1 MFIKGILQTPDN
13 RPASGVLIRAYDMDF
28 RRRPDVSLGEATT
41 GRDGSYEITYTADQL
56 TQSGRPDLQIR
67 AFDPR
72 DDRLLGGS
80 DILFNAPEEATIN
93 LTLTPSERPVLSEYE
108 RLINTLSPIVG
119 DVSFATLTDD
129 DTAFLAGKTG
139 TDRQRIETLR
149 QAAVLTRQTKL
160 PTDLF
165 YGFGRRNL
173 SLDLDNLLSQDTS
186 TLRDA
191 LLDTIEE
198 TIIPDLSDDLDS
210 ILANLDQRK
219 LGQGLVVNYSLLGQ
233 LLDQET
239 EAPLVGYKITATMLA
254 PATSENDDLVDL
266 GQDTTQTD
274 GGFVFTYTAPRLP
287 ADPEAAIPQ
296 RSFGLTVATSA
307 GEPFY
312 ETEVTLT
319 IGDTDPVELAVIVPP
334 EPDRSPRLPE
344 VNDALNLTLSPALQT
359 VLAEQNLQT
368 LADIRS
374 TGGLQTLA
382 AAPDDPAAA
391 TLDAHA
397 NLNLLTDDIQQNQ
410 KLIDRRFTNIQAI
423 AGVSQAKFVSAVA
436 DDDDLTELEAAR
448 LHAVAQAETAVLD
461 NLLTQIRVDTAN
473 GLPSP
478 LADETDDG
486 NDPIT
491 ALTSQACQC
500 QGCDTAVSPL
510 AYLADLLD
518 YTTTHLN
525 NGSSSVTLGFLTDT
539 FHQPFG
545 QLPTAC
551 DAFQD
556 QERQIRL
563 CIEVLRQYL
572 AANSPDAE
580 QQVTLDQAEQ
590 AYRTEAYTTLLNQIG
605 TSYEELQ
612 AARSADPKERKT
624 LADRLG
630 LSLTQPDP
638 LNALFIDPD
647 ALTEYDLEKQFGL
660 VDTRRDRLSTGAKT
674 GDTANQINRWS
685 FEGVEWNQTTDV
697 EGNIYLSLSRSSD
710 ETLVNVY
717 QDRDRTQLIASGSRS
732 SIQGTVQLLPENNS
746 LLSGTVK
753 IDYQADATDIEISV
767 IPDLLSWQ
775 LQHLR
780 DLWQQLDWPTA
791 DGNDG
796 NEDSPIPNRHPF
808 IDPDQSG
815 PGDLRTIDPA
825 DPVLML
831 WQARRDQLDSAYEA
845 LKQARE
851 DNGDSISSLLARDEV
866 GLLVADLDAIA
877 DRQADGDDIAADLT
891 ASHLTPADFA
901 HIQRMRRLAEESAT
915 ILAREWA
922 DFYAALT
929 QIFKRRQ
936 LANWHEQE
944 RTLNGAGN
952 TPLTLSPDEFQVPDN
967 LFADEFPQPKTVP
980 SYAWQAT
987 LRDRRDWQKQLSS
1000 RVEQQQTLSTALQA
1014 TISRTEEF
1022 TLPQLRDALIA
1033 ATSTEEQTLEAKAKA
1048 IRDRLLIETQA
1059 SSCQQTTRIA
1069 QAIETLQSLVWSV
1082 RTSQLQDTYPDLNL
1096 DTDNFDE
1103 EWQWLGSYTSWR
1115 SAMFVFLY
1123 PENILLPQL
1132 RRWQTPAFR
1141 SLVND
1146 IRNNRRLTPTAACQA
1161 AHRYAQY
1168 FEDICKLRL
1177 DASVIAQTKT
1187 YEEGDRCQK
1196 TYKGD
1201 RDLIYLFARGGVTN
1215 TVYVSWYDP
1224 KDDMEYAQS
1233 FWEPVPGLEN
1243 PISIVGAAAYT
1254 ISSVERYIYLF
1265 VRVGNESE
1273 QQLVYTKYDLEQAR
1287 WSGTT
1292 TPLDLPEG
1300 ATIFTAVVKQ
1310 RNRDNESP
1318 HLAIRIPNGAIYTR
1332 RLDQDGADWEAGDWY
1347 PTVGRAKG
1355 REFSELLAMLEPA
1368 PGEYYLFAR
1377 HEDQLSYRLFGP
1389 WDDGIWNDV
1398 GVMRGAWL
1406 GGFPLSGSKRIY
1418 AFWRL
1423 GSGSAVF
1430 YQSFERVSKKFK
1442 LSFWN
1447 KFTTFNDWLR
1457 AVTGVS
1463 LSNLT
1468 ISDGTKYSGMNLL
1481 DFFTLIAEND
1491 PHQLDVQVA
1500 NTNLNN
1506 LSELLQ
1512 HYHRKQAKFYIKTL
1526 AGSIESS
1533 DDPEWK
1539 DWKLADDMVRQFSSN
1554 RKSLKTILA
1563 NLIDKVVNTYKKERN
1578 KEEDN
1583 KLEKSLQE
1591 KGLDSLERIL
1601 FPAGKWPNGLPV
1613 LLSYKRTFKLRNKSN
1628 KAQFNFSLSLDFDSL
1643 NAYIGPDSR
1652 TVFNRAVFRHDPSHK
1667 LTKISAIPIAP
1678 TVSAPFDIT
1687 EKLTDAD
1694 LQRRRRQIRLAF
1706 NQNSQTPA
1714 SVLTYL
1720 EEAWSFAP
1728 IYLALQL
1735 QQRRQFTAALDWF
1748 RTVYDYSASVSQRNI
1763 YSGFKREEGDASS
1776 FRLSKGWL
1784 LDPLNPHAIAASRA
1798 GTYNRFTLISL
1809 IRCFLDFADTEFT
1822 RDTAESLP
1830 RAKTLYQTALELLDL
1845 PELRQNL
1852 DACREVIIS
1861 IDFDL
1866 DVILGDVWNE
1876 TVSHMKAQMSKLSD
1890 SKKLQAVAANVQAAL
1905 RSSRPIAERITTAQK
1920 LIQQSLIE
1928 QRQSPELQA
1937 VIETNVSQ
1945 RSLVK
1950 NALLK
1955 NPGVAKVVSHSG
1967 QIASRDFVGAVEAIV
1982 NQTTF
1987 NQTANNGQSESTR
2000 AYPAKDLQSVRK
2012 VRKSSFA
2019 IISYPFCISPNPILQ
2034 SLKFQAEVNLF
2045 KLQNCRNIAGDERE
2059 VATYSSATDTD
2070 AGLLQIDASGQLTTS
2085 NAGATTSTS
2094 YRYEVLVERA
2104 KQLVQLAAQIES
2116 NFLAALEKRDA
2127 EYYTLIKARQ
2137 DVQLS
2142 RSEDILQ
2149 NLRVMES
2156 EGRIKLTALQQ
2167 ESNQL
2172 EFEYYTNLIRNGYST
2187 FESLSLRLLESVAG
2201 IQYVAAASNFI
2212 AAATPS
2218 LESIFSLGS
2227 SNLESFGRGL
2237 EQLAT
2242 ALGTTSQIFSTYANY
2257 ERRQQGWKFQ
2267 RNLARQNIRIGNQ
2280 QIELAKDQARIIG
2293 QERLISKMKTDF
2305 TESTVEF
2312 LANKFTNAD
2321 LYDWMSNVLEGV
2333 YSFFLQ
2339 QATAAAKLAEQQLA
2353 FERQE
2358 IIPALIQS
2366 DYWVA
2371 QIGDLPVALDGGEE
2385 ANRRGLTGSARL
2397 LADLYNL
2404 DQYRFDTERRKLQ
2417 LTKTISL
2424 ASQSPAEF
2432 HQFRQTGVLSFAT
2445 PMSLFDQDFPG
2456 HYLRLIKRVRTSVI
2470 ALIPPVDG
2478 IHATLS
2484 TDGISRV
2491 VTKQE
2496 IRNSK
2501 EPFKVI
2507 KRDPESIALSSPRE
2521 ATGLF
2526 ELTPQSHELLLPFE
2540 GIGVD
2545 TQWKFQLPKPAN
2557 SFDYS
2562 TIADVLITIEYTA
2575 LDDDDYR
2582 RKVIQKLDRTT
2593 SGDRAF
2599 SLRNQFPDAWFDL
2612 NNPEQSGDPLVA
2624 RFDTRREDFPPNI
2637 EELRIQHLVLYLVP
2651 KDDISASET
2660 IPVTLTLKPLNANE
2674 TDALTAT
2681 AMAENIISTRRT
2693 SGNAWAATF
2702 TNQFP
2707 VGDWGL
2713 ELPANLASQF
2723 EAEAIEDILLVVTYQ
2738 GRTPAW
2744 PE

>member
-1 MFIKGILQTPDN
+1 
-13 RPASGVLIRAYDMDF
+13 MDF

-41 GRDGSYEITYTADQL
+41 SRDGSYEITYTADQL

-72 DDRLLGGS
+72 DDRLLGSS

-165 YGFGRRNL
+165 YGFGRREL
-173 SLDLDNLLSQDTS
+173 SLDLDNLLSQDTP

-198 TIIPDLSDDLDS
+198 TIIPDLSDDLDR
-210 ILANLDQRK
+210 ILADLDQRR
-219 LGQGLVVNYSLLGQ
+219 LGQGIIVNYSLLGQ

-254 PATSENDDLVDL
+254 PDTSENEDLVEL

-287 ADPEAAIPQ
+287 ADPEAEIPQ
-296 RSFGLTVATSA
+296 RTFGLTVATPA

-312 ETEVTLT
+312 ETEIALT
-319 IGDTDPVELAVIVPP
+319 IGDTDPVELAVTVPP
-334 EPDRSPRLPE
+334 EPDLSPRLPD

-397 NLNLLTDDIQQNQ
+397 NLNLLTDDVQRNQ
-410 KLIDRRFTNIQAI
+410 KLIDRSFPNIQAI
-423 AGVSQAKFVSAVA
+423 AGVSQAKFVSAVV
-436 DDDDLTELEAAR
+436 DDDLTELEAAR

-478 LADETDDG
+478 LADETGDD

-491 ALTSQACQC
+491 ELATQSCQC

-525 NGSSSVTLGFLTDT
+525 NGSDSVTLGFLTDT

-572 AANSPDAE
+572 VVNSPDAE

-590 AYRTEAYTTLLNQIG
+590 TYRTEAYITLLNQIG

-612 AARSADPKERKT
+612 SARSTDPTERKT

-638 LNALFIDPD
+638 LNALFLDPD
-647 ALTEYDLEKQFGL
+647 TLTEYDLEKQFGL
-660 VDTRRDRLSTGAKT
+660 VDTRRDRLSHGAKA
-674 GDTANQINRWS
+674 GDSANQITRWS

-697 EGNIYLSLSRSSD
+697 DGNIYLSLSRSSD

-732 SIQGTVQLLPENNS
+732 RAQGTVQLLPENNS

-780 DLWQQLDWPTA
+780 DRWQQLDWPTHEGDEGNA
-791 DGNDG
+791 DA
-796 NEDSPIPNRHPF
+796 SIPNRHPF
-808 IDPDQSG
+808 IDPDQFG
-815 PGDLRTIDPA
+815 PGDLQTIDPE

-831 WQARRDQLDSAYEA
+831 WQTRRDQLDSTYEA

-851 DNGDSISSLLARDEV
+851 DNGDSISTLLARDEV
-866 GLLVADLDAIA
+866 GLSVEILDAIA
-877 DRQADGDDIAADLT
+877 DRQADGDDISADLQT
-891 ASHLTPADFA
+891 NHLTRADFA
-901 HIQRMRRLAEESAT
+901 HILRMRRLVEESAT

-936 LANWHEQE
+936 LVTWHVQE

-952 TPLTLSPDEFQVPDN
+952 PPLTFSPDEFQVPDN
-967 LFADEFPQPKTVP
+967 RFADKFPQSKTVP
-980 SYAWQAT
+980 SYAWQTT
-987 LRDRRDWQKQLSS
+987 LRDRRDWQQQLAS
-1000 RVEQQQTLSTALQA
+1000 RVEQQQSLSTALQA

-1033 ATSTEEQTLEAKAKA
+1033 ATSSEEQTLEAKAKA
-1048 IRDRLLIETQA
+1048 IGDRLLIETQA
-1059 SSCQQTTRIA
+1059 SSCLQTTRVA

-1224 KDDMEYAQS
+1224 KDEMEYAQS
-1233 FWEPVPGLEN
+1233 FWEPVPGLDN

-1273 QQLVYTKYDLEQAR
+1273 QQLVYTKYDLEQAS

-1292 TPLDLPEG
+1292 YPLDLPEG
-1300 ATIFTAVVKQ
+1300 AITFTAVVKQ
-1310 RNRDNESP
+1310 RNRDDEPP
-1318 HLAIRIPNGAIYTR
+1318 HLAIRIPNGAIYIR
-1332 RLDQDGADWEAGDWY
+1332 RLDQSGAVWEAGDWY

-1368 PGEYYLFAR
+1368 PGEYFLLVR
-1377 HEDQLSYRLFGP
+1377 GDNQLYYRLFGKL
-1389 WDDGIWNDV
+1389 DDGYW
-1398 GVMRGAWL
+1398 RQ
-1406 GGFPLSGSKRIY
+1406 LSQASSNHIGSFVLPKTSRAYVLWQPSSSNSRHYQTIDRSSSISY
-1418 AFWRL
+1418 ASW
-1423 GSGSAVF
+1423 
-1430 YQSFERVSKKFK
+1430 
-1442 LSFWN
+1442 
-1447 KFTTFNDWLR
+1447 D
-1457 AVTGVS
+1457 
-1463 LSNLT
+1463 
-1468 ISDGTKYSGMNLL
+1468 
-1481 DFFTLIAEND
+1481 
-1491 PHQLDVQVA
+1491 
-1500 NTNLNN
+1500 
-1506 LSELLQ
+1506 
-1512 HYHRKQAKFYIKTL
+1512 
-1526 AGSIESS
+1526 SIESL
-1533 DDPEWK
+1533 EQWLK
-1539 DWKLADDMVRQFSSN
+1539 DVMGMSLSGILSEIDGQRMTLLDALRLA
-1554 RKSLKTILA
+1554 LK
-1563 NLIDKVVNTYKKERN
+1563 KK
-1578 KEEDN
+1578 DF
-1583 KLEKSLQE
+1583 LEKAESFIRAFAGQLQGNNDPSWENWIITNNLVREITYQRRSLIEVLNSFESTGRFRSRHIKRKGGQE
-1591 KGLDSLERIL
+1591 ISSLFPGIDGLDSIL
-1601 FPAGKWPNGLPV
+1601 SASGKWPSDLPP
-1613 LLSYKRTFKLRNKSN
+1613 LLDYKRTIKIETKNKNTRSN
-1628 KAQFNFSLSLDFDSL
+1628 LSFSLDSDSL
-1643 NAYIGPDSR
+1643 VTLMESSSR
-1652 TVFNRAVFRHDPSHK
+1652 IIFNRAVFKRNPNYQ
-1667 LTKISAIPIAP
+1667 LIEISAIPIAP
-1678 TVSAPFDIT
+1678 TVGTPFGIM

-1706 NQNSQTPA
+1706 KQNSQAPA

-1720 EEAWSFAP
+1720 EEAWYFVP
-1728 IYLALQL
+1728 IYLATQL

-1748 RTVYDYSASVSQRNI
+1748 RTVYDHSASVSLRNI
-1763 YSGFKREEGDASS
+1763 YSGWKQEEDAANS
-1776 FRLSKGWL
+1776 FRLGEDWL

-1866 DVILGDVWNE
+1866 DVILGDVWGE

-1890 SKKLQAVAANVQAAL
+1890 SKKLQAVAANVQATL
-1905 RSSRPIAERITTAQK
+1905 RSSRPIAERIATAQT
-1920 LIQQSLIE
+1920 LIQQSLVE

-1937 VIETNVSQ
+1937 LIETNVSQ

-1955 NPGVAKVVSHSG
+1955 NSGVAKAVSHSG
-1967 QIASRDFVGAVEAIV
+1967 QVASKDFVGAVEAIV

-1987 NQTANNGQSESTR
+1987 NQTTNNGQSESTR

-2012 VRKSSFA
+2012 IGKSSFA

-2034 SLKFQAEVNLF
+2034 SLNFQAEVNLF
-2045 KLQNCRNIAGDERE
+2045 KLQNCRNIAGDKRE
-2059 VATYSSATDTD
+2059 VPAYSGVTDTD
-2070 AGLLQIDASGQLTTS
+2070 RGLPQLGTSGQITTPNS
-2085 NAGATTSTS
+2085 DVSPSTP
-2094 YRYEVLVERA
+2094 YRYEVLVDRA
-2104 KQLVQLAAQIES
+2104 KQLAQLAAQIES

-2127 EYYTLIKARQ
+2127 EYYTLMKARQ

-2142 RSEDILQ
+2142 R
-2149 NLRVMES
+2149 
-2156 EGRIKLTALQQ
+2156 A
-2167 ESNQL
+2167 
-2172 EFEYYTNLIRNGYST
+2172 
-2187 FESLSLRLLESVAG
+2187 SLRLQDLRISEAEGNVRLTNFQKDRVQVQKDYYDDLLDEGLIAYEITALAALSTAAALQTVSTYFYGTSGTKETVKAIFSFGLAG
-2201 IQYVAAASNFI
+2201 DPAERLAQTFAAAAS
-2212 AAATPS
+2212 A
-2218 LESIFSLGS
+2218 S
-2227 SNLESFGRGL
+2227 ST
-2237 EQLAT
+2237 T
-2242 ALGTTSQIFSTYANY
+2242 ASVFSTLASY
-2257 ERRQQGWKFQ
+2257 ERRKQEWKFQ
-2267 RNLARQNIRIGNQ
+2267 RRLAQQDLRISAQ
-2280 QIELAKDQARIIG
+2280 QVKLAEDRVRITK
-2293 QERLISKMKTDF
+2293 QERLISNFQSDF
-2305 TESTVEF
+2305 AESTAEF

-2321 LYDWMSNVLEGV
+2321 LYDWMSSVLEGV

-2371 QIGDLPVALDGGEE
+2371 QIDDLPVALNGSEE

-2404 DQYRFDTERRKLQ
+2404 DQYRFDTEQRKLQ

-2432 HQFRQTGVLSFAT
+2432 HQFRQTGVLSFTT

-2496 IRNSK
+2496 ILDPDK
-2501 EPFKVI
+2501 LPKIIE
-2507 KRDPESIALSSPRE
+2507 RDPESVALSSPRE
-2521 ATGLF
+2521 STGLF
-2526 ELTPQSHELLLPFE
+2526 ELTPQSQELLLPFE

-2545 TQWKFQLPKPAN
+2545 TTWEFQLPKPAN

-2575 LDDDDYR
+2575 LADSDYR
-2582 RKVIQKLDRTT
+2582 RKIIQELDRTT

-2612 NNPEQSGDPLVA
+2612 NNPEQSGAPLVA
-2624 RFDTRREDFPPNI
+2624 RFDIRREDFPPNI

-2674 TDALTAT
+2674 TDVLTAT
-2681 AMAENIISTRRT
+2681 AMAENVISTRRT

-2707 VGDWGL
+2707 VGDWEL
-2713 ELPANLASQF
+2713 ELPANLTSQF

-2738 GRTPAW
+2738 GRMPAW
-2744 PE
+2744 PA

>member
-1 MFIKGILQTPDN
+1 MFIKGILQTPN
-13 RPASGVLIRAYDMDF
+13 NAPASGVLIRAYDMDF
-28 RRRPDVSLGEATT
+28 RRRPDVPLGEATT

-72 DDRLLGGS
+72 DDRLLGSS

-108 RLINTLSPIVG
+108 QLIDTLSPIVG
-119 DVSFATLTDD
+119 DVSFANLTDD

-165 YGFGRRNL
+165 YGFGRREL
-173 SLDLDNLLSQDTS
+173 SLDLDNLLSQDTP
-186 TLRDA
+186 TLRDT

-198 TIIPDLSDDLDS
+198 TIIPDLSEDLDR
-210 ILANLDQRK
+210 ILANLDQLK

-287 ADPEAAIPQ
+287 ADSEAEIPQ
-296 RSFGLTVATSA
+296 RSFGLTVATA
-307 GEPFY
+307 DGEPFY

-319 IGDTDPVELAVIVPP
+319 IGDTDPVELAVTVPP
-334 EPDRSPRLPE
+334 EPDLSPRLPE
-344 VNDALNLTLSPALQT
+344 VNDTLNLTLSPALQN
-359 VLAEQNLQT
+359 VLTQQNLQT

-382 AAPDDPAAA
+382 AAPDAPAAA

-397 NLNLLTDDIQQNQ
+397 NLNLLTDDIQRNQ
-410 KLIDRRFTNIQAI
+410 KLIDRSFTNIQAI

-461 NLLTQIRVDTAN
+461 NLLTQIRVDKAN

-491 ALTSQACQC
+491 ELASQACQC

-572 AANSPDAE
+572 AANSPDADL
-580 QQVTLDQAEQ
+580 QATLDQAEQ
-590 AYRTEAYTTLLNQIG
+590 TYRTEAYTTLLNQIG

-612 AARSADPKERKT
+612 AARSADPTEREA

-638 LNALFIDPD
+638 LNGLFFDPD
-647 ALTEYDLEKQFGL
+647 TLTEHDLEKRFGL
-660 VDTRRDRLSTGAKT
+660 VDTRRDRLSNGAKT
-674 GDTANQINRWS
+674 GDSANQITRWL
-685 FEGVEWNQTTDV
+685 FEGVEWNQTTDTD
-697 EGNIYLSLSRSSD
+697 GNIYLSLSQSSAG
-710 ETLVNVY
+710 TLVNVY
-717 QDRDRTQLIASGSRS
+717 SDRDRTQLIASGSRS
-732 SIQGTVQLLPENNS
+732 SAKGTVQLLPENNS
-746 LLSGTVK
+746 LLSSTVK
-753 IDYQADATDIEISV
+753 IDYQADTTDIEISV

-780 DLWQQLDWPTA
+780 DRWQQLDWPT
-791 DGNDG
+791 DEGNDG

-808 IDPDQSG
+808 IDPDQFG
-815 PGDLRTIDPA
+815 PGDLRTIDPE
-825 DPVLML
+825 DPVLIL
-831 WQARRDQLDSAYEA
+831 WQTRRDQLDSTYEA

-851 DNGDSISSLLARDEV
+851 DNGDSISTLLARDEI
-866 GLLVADLDAIA
+866 GLSVEILDAIA
-877 DRQADGDDIAADLT
+877 NRQANGQDIDTNLT
-891 ASHLTPADFA
+891 ASHLTRADFA

-929 QIFKRRQ
+929 QNFKRRQ

-944 RTLNGAGN
+944 QTLNGAGN
-952 TPLTLSPDEFQVPDN
+952 PPLTLSPDEFQVPEN
-967 LFADEFPQPKTVP
+967 LFSDEFPQPKTVP

-987 LRDRRDWQKQLSS
+987 LRARRDWQQQLAA
-1000 RVEQQQTLSTALQA
+1000 RIEQQQALSTALQA

-1022 TLPQLRDALIA
+1022 ILPQLRDALIA
-1033 ATSTEEQTLEAKAKA
+1033 ATSSEGQPLEAKAKA
-1048 IRDRLLIETQA
+1048 MRDRLLIETHA

-1177 DASVIAQTKT
+1177 EASVIAQTKT
-1187 YEEGDRCQK
+1187 YDEGDRCQK

-1233 FWEPVPGLEN
+1233 FWEPVPGLDN

-1273 QQLVYTKYDLEQAR
+1273 QQLVYTKYDLEQAS

-1292 TPLDLPEG
+1292 YPLDLPER
-1300 ATIFTAVVKQ
+1300 AKTFTAVVKQ
-1310 RNRDNESP
+1310 RNRDNEPP
-1318 HLAIRIPNGAIYTR
+1318 HLAIRIPNGAIYIR
-1332 RLDQDGADWEAGDWY
+1332 RLDQNGAVWEAGDWY

-1355 REFSELLAMLEPA
+1355 SEFSELLAMLEPESD
-1368 PGEYYLFAR
+1368 EYYLLTRGNNNLHYRLLGEFDDGYWR
-1377 HEDQLSYRLFGP
+1377 QLSQVSSTYVGSFIFPDTKQAYVFWSPNSSTSSYYRMINKP
-1389 WDDGIWNDV
+1389 SSISYRYWNNIKEFD
-1398 GVMRGAWL
+1398 
-1406 GGFPLSGSKRIY
+1406 
-1418 AFWRL
+1418 
-1423 GSGSAVF
+1423 
-1430 YQSFERVSKKFK
+1430 
-1442 LSFWN
+1442 
-1447 KFTTFNDWLR
+1447 DWLEH
-1457 AVTGVS
+1457 TMGIS
-1463 LSNLT
+1463 LSNISSVVRGETTTLLDIFRHNFTKTDKENFINKLAGNLESSGQESQDWRLANEAMRKFTIPSSSLIDVLNSFKEVNSAGGTSFKKRKEYQEFSNLQELSNIFSGAADLNHVVSASGNWPKNLQPRLNSSRNIKLKTDNT
-1468 ISDGTKYSGMNLL
+1468 ISNFGFSFNSDLEDIL
-1481 DFFTLIAEND
+1481 TLSQFRPIF
-1491 PHQLDVQVA
+1491 
-1500 NTNLNN
+1500 
-1506 LSELLQ
+1506 
-1512 HYHRKQAKFYIKTL
+1512 HRAIISRT
-1526 AGSIESS
+1526 S
-1533 DDPEWK
+1533 DY
-1539 DWKLADDMVRQFSSN
+1539 Q
-1554 RKSLKTILA
+1554 
-1563 NLIDKVVNTYKKERN
+1563 
-1578 KEEDN
+1578 
-1583 KLEKSLQE
+1583 LQE
-1591 KGLDSLERIL
+1591 
-1601 FPAGKWPNGLPV
+1601 V
-1613 LLSYKRTFKLRNKSN
+1613 
-1628 KAQFNFSLSLDFDSL
+1628 
-1643 NAYIGPDSR
+1643 
-1652 TVFNRAVFRHDPSHK
+1652 
-1667 LTKISAIPIAP
+1667 SAIPIAP
-1678 TVSAPFDIT
+1678 TVTVPFDIT

-1706 NQNSQTPA
+1706 KENSQAPT
-1714 SVLTYL
+1714 SILTYL
-1720 EEAWSFAP
+1720 EEAWYFVP

-1748 RTVYDYSASVSQRNI
+1748 RTVYDYSAPASQRNI
-1763 YSGFKREEGDASS
+1763 YESLKREEDAAKS
-1776 FRLSKGWL
+1776 FKLSKGWL
-1784 LDPLNPHAIAASRA
+1784 ADPLNPHAIAASRS
-1798 GTYNRFTLISL
+1798 GTYTRFTLISL

-1830 RAKTLYQTALELLDL
+1830 RAKTLYQTALELLGL
-1845 PELRQNL
+1845 PAIQQKL
-1852 DACREVIIS
+1852 DACDEVIIGL
-1861 IDFDL
+1861 DFDL
-1866 DVILGDVWNE
+1866 DVILGDVWDE
-1876 TVSHMKAQMSKLSD
+1876 PVSQMKAQMSKLNN
-1890 SKKLQAVAANVQAAL
+1890 SKKMQEVAAGVQAVL
-1905 RSSRPIAERITTAQK
+1905 RSPQPIAERIATAQN
-1920 LIQQSLIE
+1920 LIQQSLVE

-1937 VIETNVSQ
+1937 VLDTNVSQ
-1945 RSLVK
+1945 RTLVK
-1950 NALLK
+1950 NTLLK
-1955 NPGVAKVVSHSG
+1955 NSGIDKAVNHSG
-1967 QIASRDFVGAVEAIV
+1967 RVVSRDFVGAVEAIT
-1982 NQTTF
+1982 NQTTS
-1987 NQTANNGQSESTR
+1987 NRVDNNGESESKR
-2000 AYPAKDLQSVRK
+2000 AYPVEALQSARK
-2012 VRKSSFA
+2012 VRRAFLTV
-2019 IISYPFCISPNPILQ
+2019 ISYSFCIPPNPTLQ
-2034 SLKFQAEVNLF
+2034 SLNFQAEVNLF
-2045 KLQNCRNIAGDERE
+2045 KLQNCRNIAGLERKLE
-2059 VATYSSATDTD
+2059 AYAAPTDGISGLPSISSVDQITLPSNIT
-2070 AGLLQIDASGQLTTS
+2070 LQPTP
-2085 NAGATTSTS
+2085 
-2094 YRYEVLVERA
+2094 YRYPALIERA
-2104 KQLVQLAAQIES
+2104 KQLINVAQQAEAA
-2116 NFLAALEKRDA
+2116 FLSALEKRDTA
-2127 EYYTLIKARQ
+2127 YYQILEARQ
-2137 DVQLS
+2137 DLQLTRSSVQLQ
-2142 RSEDILQ
+2142 ELQ
-2149 NLRVMES
+2149 VTAAEINVGS
-2156 EGRIKLTALQQ
+2156 ARIQQ
-2167 ESNQL
+2167 ERAQIQQG
-2172 EFEYYTNLIRNGYST
+2172 YYENLLDEGKNSYEWIALAFMT
-2187 FESLSLRLLESVAG
+2187 ASVA
-2201 IQYVAAASNFI
+2201 VSPLSALASAASTT
-2212 AAATPS
+2212 A
-2218 LESIFSLGS
+2218 SI
-2227 SNLESFGRGL
+2227 SNN
-2237 EQLAT
+2237 LA
-2242 ALGTTSQIFSTYANY
+2242 SY
-2257 ERRQQGWKFQ
+2257 ERREQEWKFQ
-2267 RNLARQNIRIGNQ
+2267 RQLAQQDIRISAQ
-2280 QIELAKDQARIIG
+2280 QVKSAQTSVRIAGREYRI
-2293 QERLISKMKTDF
+2293 
-2305 TESTVEF
+2305 TEMRADHAEDTLEF
-2312 LANKFTNAD
+2312 LANKFLNVE
-2321 LYDWMSNVLEGV
+2321 LYDWMVNILEQV
-2333 YSFFLQ
+2333 YSSFLQ
-2339 QATAAAKLAEQQLA
+2339 QATAVAKLAEDQLA
-2353 FERQE
+2353 FERQNTS
-2358 IIPALIQS
+2358 PSLIQAN
-2366 DYWVA
+2366 YWE
-2371 QIGDLPVALDGGEE
+2371 IPDNALVGAATTGNAID
-2385 ANRRGLTGSARL
+2385 RRGLTGSARL
-2397 LADLYNL
+2397 LQDIYQL
-2404 DQYRFDTERRKLQ
+2404 DQYAFETEQQKLQ
-2417 LTKTISL
+2417 LTTTISL
-2424 ASQSPAEF
+2424 AQLSPVEF
-2432 HQFRQTGVLSFAT
+2432 QRFRETGVLPFNT
-2445 PMSLFDQDFPG
+2445 PMELFDRDFPG
-2456 HYLRLIKRVRTSVI
+2456 HYLRLIKQVRVSVI
-2470 ALIPPVDG
+2470 ALTPPIQG
-2478 IHATLS
+2478 IRATLQ
-2484 TDGISRV
+2484 TIGNSRV
-2491 VTKQE
+2491 VIEEGGVFAT
-2496 IRNSK
+2496 
-2501 EPFKVI
+2501 VI
-2507 KRDPESIALSSPRE
+2507 VGRPAQLVALSSPNN

-2526 ELTPQSHELLLPFE
+2526 ELQQQPERLFPFE
-2540 GIGVD
+2540 NMGVD
-2545 TQWKFQLPKPAN
+2545 TSWEFQMPRAAN
-2557 SFDYS
+2557 LFDYS
-2562 TIADVLITIEYTA
+2562 TIADVLVTIDYTA
-2575 LDDDDYR
+2575 LNSSIYR
-2582 RKVIQKLDRTT
+2582 QQVIKSLSPVV

-2637 EELRIQHLVLYLVP
+2637 EELRIQHLLFYLVP
-2651 KDDISASET
+2651 RDDSPIDET
-2660 IPVTLTLKPLNANE
+2660 ISITLTLTPPNADE
-2674 TDALTAT
+2674 TAALANTAR
-2681 AMAENIISTRRT
+2681 AVDNIISTRRT
-2693 SGNAWAATF
+2693 NGNAWAATF
-2702 TNQFP
+2702 TNQLP
-2707 VGDWGL
+2707 VGDWEL

-2744 PE
+2744 PA